1 MEFSKLG
8 NSGLTI
14 SKIAYGNWINHGG
27 KVNED
32 TANVCVKAALEVGI
46 TTFDTADVYSD
57 TKAEEIL
64 GRSLQGIRRESI
76 ELCTKV
82 CHPTG
87 NGKNDRGLSRK
98 HILENCHASLRRLQ
112 TDYIDVYYAHRFDP
126 TTPLE
131 ETMLAFADLVRQG
144 KVLYIGVSE
153 WTAEQITRAA
163 ALSRELH
170 IPLIASQPQ
179 YSMLWRVIEADV
191 ISTCQREGLGQV
203 VWSPLAQGVLT
214 GKYLPQKPVPTQ
226 SRANS
231 PAGKPFF
238 DKLAQRWMN
247 DDVLTAIQKL
257 KPIAQEIDLTLA
269 QLSVAWVLQNQH
281 VSSAI
286 IGASSP
292 EQIREN
298 AIASS
303 VKLEPAIMNQIDE
316 VLENLIEYDSSKT
329 G

>member
-8 NSGLTI
+8 NSGLTV

-32 TANVCVKAALEVGI
+32 TANDCVKTALDVGI

-57 TKAEEIL
+57 TIAEEVL
-64 GRSLQGIRRESI
+64 GRALQGIRRESI

-87 NGKNDRGLSRK
+87 PGKNDRGLSRK
-98 HILENCHASLRRLQ
+98 HIMENCNASLRRLQ
-112 TDYIDVYYAHRFDP
+112 TDYIDVYYAHRFDT

-144 KVLYIGVSE
+144 KVLYLGVSE
-153 WTAEQITRAA
+153 WTSEQITRGT
-163 ALSRELH
+163 ALARELN

-179 YSMLWRVIEADV
+179 YSMLWRIIQTDV
-191 ISTCQREGLGQV
+191 IPTCQREGLGQV
-203 VWSPLAQGVLT
+203 VWSPLAQGILT
-214 GKYLPQKPVPTQ
+214 GKYQPGKPIPNQ

-231 PAGKPFF
+231 VAGKPFF
-238 DKLAQRWMN
+238 QKLVQRWMR

-257 KPIAQEIDLTLA
+257 NPIAQETNLTLS
-269 QLSVAWVLQNQH
+269 QLAVAWVLQNPA

-286 IGASSP
+286 IGASNP

-298 AIASS
+298 VIASS
-303 VKLEPAIMNQIDE
+303 VKLQPEIMDQIDT
-316 VLENLIEYDSSKT
+316 VLKSFIEYDPSKT

>member
-8 NSGLTI
+8 NSGLTV

-32 TANVCVKAALEVGI
+32 TANDCVKAALDVGI

-57 TKAEEIL
+57 TIAEEVL
-64 GRSLQGIRRESI
+64 GRSLKGIRRESI

-87 NGKNDRGLSRK
+87 TGKNDRGLSRK
-98 HILENCHASLRRLQ
+98 HIIENCNASLKRLQ
-112 TDYIDVYYAHRFDP
+112 TDYIDVYYAHRFDT

-131 ETMLAFADLVRQG
+131 ETMLAFGDLVRQG
-144 KVLYIGVSE
+144 KVLYLGVSE
-153 WTAEQITRAA
+153 WTSEQITRGA
-163 ALSRELH
+163 ALARELN

-179 YSMLWRVIEADV
+179 YSMLWRVIETDV
-191 ISTCQREGLGQV
+191 IPTCQREGLGQV
-203 VWSPLAQGVLT
+203 VWSPLAQGILT
-214 GKYLPQKPVPTQ
+214 GKYQPGKPLSNQ

-231 PAGKPFF
+231 DAGKPFF
-238 DKLAQRWMN
+238 QKLVQRWMS

-257 KPIAQEIDLTLA
+257 NPIAHETNLTLS
-269 QLSVAWVLQNQH
+269 QLAVAWVLQNPA

-286 IGASSP
+286 IGASNP

-298 AIASS
+298 VIASS
-303 VKLEPAIMNQIDE
+303 VKLQPEIMDQIDS
-316 VLENLIEYDSSKT
+316 VLKGFIEYDPSKT